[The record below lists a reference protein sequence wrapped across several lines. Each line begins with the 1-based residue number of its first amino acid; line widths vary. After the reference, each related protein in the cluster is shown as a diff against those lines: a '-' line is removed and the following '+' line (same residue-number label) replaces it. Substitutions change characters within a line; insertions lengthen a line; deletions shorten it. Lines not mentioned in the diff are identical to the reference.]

1 MMALARF
8 VASLITAVVMGW
20 LWLRFG
26 RGEWLRMPS
35 RDHLVGDS
43 KFETFRRTATHDF
56 LHAGGFLVIGGLASA
71 FLNVVVPQAWLQA
84 VADRPVISVLALA
97 GLAVLLSI
105 CSEADAFVAASL
117 GQFSLTARLA
127 FLVVGPDGRH
137 QAGRLADR
145 DVRARVL
152 VAVRAHDVRRG
163 GRRRLARR
171 VVAAVTRDVG
181 AVILVLVGASVLR
194 ITGDDTYLRYVR
206 ATLRPWLVASGVL
219 LIALGLLAL
228 LDVWRSVRAEARASR
243 ADAQAGRAG
252 ARAGRTGTVAGADDG
267 HDDGDDDDGHGHGSS
282 VPRTAWLLVLPVA
295 ALLVV
300 PPPAL
305 GAFTA
310 ERQTATT
317 VAPAY
322 DAAVPPLPPGD
333 PVTVTLGDY
342 ASRAVWDNGRTLVGR
357 SVQLTGFVSSAPDG
371 GWYLT
376 RLALTCC
383 AADATVTKIL
393 PVDATSHPPANT
405 WLLVVGQWVPG
416 GGTQSETAIPHLK
429 IVSMDVVP
437 APTNPY
443 E

>member
-1 MMALARF
+1 
-8 VASLITAVVMGW
+8 V
-20 LWLRFG
+20 
-26 RGEWLRMPS
+26 
-35 RDHLVGDS
+35 
-43 KFETFRRTATHDF
+43 
-56 LHAGGFLVIGGLASA
+56 
-71 FLNVVVPQAWLQA
+71 N
-84 VADRPVISVLALA
+84 
-97 GLAVLLSI
+97 
-105 CSEADAFVAASL
+105 
-117 GQFSLTARLA
+117 
-127 FLVVGPDGRH
+127 
-137 QAGRLADR
+137 
-145 DVRARVL
+145 
-152 VAVRAHDVRRG
+152 
-163 GRRRLARR
+163 
-171 VVAAVTRDVG
+171 RDVG

-194 ITGDDTYLRYVR
+194 ITGDGTYLRYVKES
-206 ATLRPWLVASGVL
+206 LRPWLLASGVL

-228 LDVWRSVRAEARASR
+228 VDVWRSVRAEARAR
-243 ADAQAGRAG
+243 RDGAQLVDAHG
-252 ARAGRTGTVAGADDG
+252 D
-267 HDDGDDDDGHGHGSS
+267 DDGDGDDDGHGHAHAA
-282 VPRTAWLLVLPVA
+282 PRAAWLLVLPVA

-322 DAAVPPLPPGD
+322 DVVVPPLLPGD
-333 PVTVTLGDY
+333 PVTVTLGDF
-342 ASRAVWDNGRTLVGR
+342 ASRAVWDDGRTLQGR
-357 SVQLTGFVSSAPDG
+357 TVQMTGFVSAAPDG

-393 PVDATSHPPANT
+393 PEGAPGHPPVNT

-437 APTNPY
+437 APANPY